1 MAAGLLITTPAT
13 GTTLEA
19 APGPVPGGSAPSSW
33 HVSPLVDTLAYHLS
47 WAWILIPLSFVGD
60 DQHVDYRLAF
70 AVVLGVNFAH
80 RHFGLPY
87 AYLDRQVFA
96 EHRRRLLGVP
106 LLLLAL
112 FALTPW
118 LLDRAVF
125 GGVGPGFVSAAV
137 FIAVLWNFWHT
148 PMQKFGILRLY
159 LAKSGL
165 PLDRRAP
172 PWVDRLLVLCWF
184 PLLFTYVGPT
194 HKALIFKYGGS
205 VSGYTRPLIA
215 FLEQYAWLLLPP
227 SIALVV
233 GAIAAFL
240 YHEWRA
246 NRMRS
251 WPRLSMGLGTTLGF
265 SALLWAHPVKA
276 YIALAFSHAVEY
288 MVFVWAFQRR
298 RYSAPDAPPGLMRT
312 LLRRP
317 VAFYF
322 VLGAGLF
329 AISTYEFYF
338 ARKVI
343 TGVEPMRL
351 GGLSFRQWFFYYAA
365 YESMIHF
372 YTDGFLWKMRSR
384 AVQRAI

>member
-1 MAAGLLITTPAT
+1 MAARLLITDTATRDPAPRGDAT
-13 GTTLEA
+13 
-19 APGPVPGGSAPSSW
+19 APAPQW
-33 HVSPLVDTLAYHLS
+33 HVSPIVDTLAYHLS
-47 WAWILIPLSFVGD
+47 WAWILIPLAFVGD
-60 DQHVDYRLAF
+60 DQNVDYRLLF
-70 AVVLGVNFAH
+70 ALVLGINFAH

-87 AYLDRQVFA
+87 AYLDRQVFT
-96 EHRRRLLGVP
+96 EHHRRLVYVPLVLLG
-106 LLLLAL
+106 LLAATPL
-112 FALTPW
+112 F
-118 LLDRAVF
+118 LDKQVGGDFGRTFVNTAVF
-125 GGVGPGFVSAAV
+125 VAAM
-137 FIAVLWNFWHT
+137 WNFWHT

-165 PLDRRAP
+165 PPERRTP

-184 PLLFTYVGPT
+184 PLLFTYIGPT
-194 HKALIFKYGGS
+194 YKALIFKYGGS
-205 VSGYTRPLIA
+205 VAPYTRPLIA
-215 FLEQYAWLLLPP
+215 FMERHSWLLLTP
-227 SIALVV
+227 SILLVV

-240 YHEWRA
+240 IYEWRA
-246 NRMRS
+246 NRLRS

-298 RYSAPDAPPGLMRT
+298 RYSGPDAAPGVMRT

-317 VAFYF
+317 LAFYL
-322 VLGAGLF
+322 VLGVGLS
-329 AISTYEFYF
+329 AVAMGEYF
-338 ARKVI
+338 WARKVVP
-343 TGVEPMRL
+343 GVEPLRF
-351 GGLSFRQWFFYYAA
+351 GGLSVRQWFFYYAA

>member
-1 MAAGLLITTPAT
+1 MATD
-13 GTTLEA
+13 GT
-19 APGPVPGGSAPSSW
+19 SAPPHGAVPRAGAPSRW
-33 HVSPLVDTLAYHLS
+33 HVSPVVDTLAYHLS
-47 WAWILIPLSFVGD
+47 WAWILIPLAFVGD
-60 DQHVDYRLAF
+60 DQHVDYRLLF
-70 AVVLGVNFAH
+70 ALVLGLNFAH

-96 EHRRRLLGVP
+96 EHRWRLVRVP
-106 LLLLAL
+106 LVLLAL
-112 FALTPW
+112 FAATPW
-118 LLDRAVF
+118 LLDSHSSGTHGRA
-125 GGVGPGFVSAAV
+125 FVNAAV
-137 FIAVLWNFWHT
+137 FISVLWNFWHT

-165 PLDRRAP
+165 PPERRAP

-184 PLLFTYVGPT
+184 PLLFTYIGPT
-194 HKALIFKYGGS
+194 YKALIFKFGPS
-205 VSGYTRPLIA
+205 VLPYTKPLIG
-215 FLEQYAWLLLPP
+215 FMERHSWLLVTP
-227 SIALVV
+227 SVALVV

-240 YHEWRA
+240 CYEWRA
-246 NRMRS
+246 DRLRS

-298 RYSAPDAPPGLMRT
+298 RYSAPDAPPGPMRT

-317 VAFYF
+317 IAFYL
-322 VLGAGLF
+322 VLGVGLC
-329 AISTYEFYF
+329 ALAMSEYLLG
-338 ARKVI
+338 RKVAP
-343 TGVEPMRL
+343 GVEPMRL
-351 GGLSFRQWFFYYAA
+351 GGLSLRQWFFYYGA
-365 YESMIHF
+365 YESMLHF